1 MTWDEH
7 EELCLFLGGE
17 HDGERHRVRVA
28 SMTWDIA
35 RRTPVYPSPF
45 TLTAD
50 RAPALE
56 RVRYSTYKRMQW
68 RGEWNLRYIY
78 CEPTMD
84 AGDVLNKLIDG
95 YNKGS
100 HD

>member
-17 HDGERHRVRVA
+17 HDGEYHVVRVA
-28 SMTWDIA
+28 SMMWNIA

-45 TLTAD
+45 TIAET
-50 RAPALE
+50 
-56 RVRYSTYKRMQW
+56 VKYSTYKRMEW
-68 RGEWNLRYIY
+68 RGAWNVRYIY

-84 AGDVLNKLIDG
+84 PGDVLNKLIDG